1 MASAEPCPVLSRR
14 SLLGGFAAAAIRAG
28 TSRAKA
34 DFAGRL
40 ALVRPAT
47 GEVGQ
52 DVPFSWDGAP
62 CEEGLAELDWLMRDV
77 QAGQVQPIDLR
88 VYYLLAMTQVEFG
101 GRPIIVTS
109 DYRTKASDDRVRR
122 QGIDAAR
129 NSFHL
134 SGQAADIRIH
144 GVPPARIAAP
154 GSMLGLEGVGI
165 YPTFVHLDTGP
176 QRFWKG

>member
-1 MASAEPCPVLSRR
+1 MASAAPCPVLSRR
-14 SLLGGFAAAAIRAG
+14 SVLGGFAAAVIGAG

-34 DFAGRL
+34 DFARRL
-40 ALVRPAT
+40 TLVWPAT
-47 GEVGQ
+47 GEVGY
-52 DVPFSWDGAP
+52 DVPFSWEGAP
-62 CEEGLAELDWLMRDV
+62 YEEGIMRDV

-88 VYYLLAMTQVEFG
+88 VYYLLAMTQLEFG

-109 DYRTKASDDRVRR
+109 GYRTKATNDRVRR

-144 GVPPARIAAP
+144 GVPPARMAAL
-154 GSMLGLEGVGI
+154 GSMLGVGGAGI
-165 YPTFVHLDTGP
+165 YPTFVHLDAGP
-176 QRFWKG
+176 QRFWEG